1 MSDNHRQR
9 LEAALARRDAA
20 QQKVQMLQGKL
31 AAATDIVTATETEC
45 KERGIPPAK
54 LDQAI
59 LQLEKRYAKA
69 LADFEQD
76 MIIVE
81 GKLDAFI

>member
-1 MSDNHRQR
+1 MSDHHRQR

-20 QQKVQMLQGKL
+20 QQKVQRLQGKL
-31 AAATDIVTATETEC
+31 AAASDTVAAIEAEC
-45 KERGIPPAK
+45 IERGIPPAK

-69 LADFEQD
+69 LAEFEQD
-76 MIIVE
+76 MDIVE
-81 GKLDAFI
+81 GNLAQFI